1 MLKWLLAIVILAVVS
16 GLGSS
21 LSPRRWRFGHLPG
34 DLHFDLFGRQEGRVS
49 EIREESAGRL
59 VFIEDETR
67 AEVPERLEPDQRVG
81 IAGML
86 VEHDFGDDAL
96 LTKRVPKHEAFDHLV
111 QRHDLSGRVVNDA
124 FR

>member
-1 MLKWLLAIVILAVVS
+1 MQTPLGDSCFLAALL
-16 GLGSS
+16 LGG
-21 LSPRRWRFGHLPG
+21 RRTGN
-34 DLHFDLFGRQEGRVS
+34 DLFDLFGRLEGRVS

-59 VFIEDETR
+59 VFIEDEMR

-96 LTKRVPKHEAFDHLV
+96 LTKRVPKQEAFDHLV
-111 QRHDLSGRVVNDA
+111 QCHDLSGRVVNDA